1 MRIFKAIQI
10 LKDFKPNELDKFS
23 SLFSSKQS
31 IIADESNTFVCL
43 SFNPD
48 QYLRNEKTISE
59 YFVKDYFRPLIITNY
74 KLVALLLVTS
84 KMEGYIFSDFSFK
97 EDGEEAESE
106 KEVVQ
111 EMLINN
117 KDVSLI
123 SNFLKENS
131 QKIQYIELE
140 LFKTKN
146 RVRVFS
152 NGNISLSNAFEKEY
166 YSSVL
171 KIVKFLFTGSI
182 TGVWKS

>member
-1 MRIFKAIQI
+1 
-10 LKDFKPNELDKFS
+10 
-23 SLFSSKQS
+23 
-31 IIADESNTFVCL
+31 
-43 SFNPD
+43 
-48 QYLRNEKTISE
+48 
-59 YFVKDYFRPLIITNY
+59 
-74 KLVALLLVTS
+74 
-84 KMEGYIFSDFSFK
+84 MEGYIFSDFSFK

-182 TGVWKS
+182 TGV